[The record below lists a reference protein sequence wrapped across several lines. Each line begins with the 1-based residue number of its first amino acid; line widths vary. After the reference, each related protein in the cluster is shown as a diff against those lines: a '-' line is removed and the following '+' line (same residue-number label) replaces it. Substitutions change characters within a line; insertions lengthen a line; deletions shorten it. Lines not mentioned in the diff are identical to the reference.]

1 VRSGFRARARCCACR
16 CTSRHDVVNQQNPV
30 TGDGGVG
37 KKSVL
42 RIGQSASFAQSM
54 LGRSI
59 VTIFQPGSNQ
69 NGL

>member
-1 VRSGFRARARCCACR
+1 VRPDFCARTRSSACCCAGG
-16 CTSRHDVVNQQNPV
+16 HNVVNQHNPV

-37 KKSVL
+37 KKSIL
-42 RIGQSASFAQSM
+42 PIGQSASFAQSM

-59 VTIFQPGSNQ
+59 VTIFQPGLYQ